1 MIEKA
6 LLARMGDRDIVYDS
20 LNKLHP
26 DLALPFLRLKKATD
40 SYYNYTRFFKI
51 SFYQFCGDSLG
62 RQLLTGAEDSVGL
75 TNSFLK
81 TFKPI
86 LEFYPK
92 LLDVSKALQPFCND
106 SLKQARFYDLDPG
119 VSETIFYG
127 KYFNNLPPVA
137 VITIINSFDYKVEEL
152 EGRVLYP
159 YLNPKQ

>member
-6 LLARMGDRDIVYDS
+6 ILARMGERDNVYDS

-26 DLALPFLRLKKATD
+26 ELALPFLRIKEATD
-40 SYYNYTRFFKI
+40 KYYNYSRFLKM
-51 SFYQFCGDSLG
+51 SFYQFCGDTLG
-62 RQLLTGAEDSVGL
+62 GQLPTEAEDSLEL

-92 LLDVSKALQPFCND
+92 LLHVSKALQPFCND
-106 SLKQARFYDLDPG
+106 SLKQARFKDLDPG